1 MHQNFKEIVMSKAIF
16 LGDSIYPWLGM
27 REILRGSSL
36 FIDITYYSSQT
47 LSAVKMLP
55 YETDCIIINPDK
67 SDFLK
72 YARIIRNMA
81 LRPVTKIIVLA
92 DEATFAIFQTVC
104 GKNMQFLDQDTS
116 LDQLLQTVTR
126 ITQNKKQQSIK
137 ELHTKI
143 TANEFNVMMMLARG
157 WSLTQIAGASQK
169 SEKTIGAY
177 KSNIA
182 RKLGKNNTRL
192 KYTISHYSQP

>member
-1 MHQNFKEIVMSKAIF
+1 MSKAVF
-16 LGDSIYPWLGM
+16 LGDSLYPWLGM
-27 REILRGSSL
+27 REILRGSAL
-36 FIDITYYSSQT
+36 FTDITHHSSQT
-47 LSAVKMLP
+47 LSAVKIFFHEM
-55 YETDCIIINPDK
+55 DCIIINPGN

-81 LRPVTKIIVLA
+81 LRPATTVIVLA
-92 DEATFAIFQTVC
+92 DEATFSLFQTVC
-104 GKNMQFLDQDTS
+104 GMNMQFLDQDAS
-116 LDQLLQTVTR
+116 LDQLLHKVTS
-126 ITQNKKQQSIK
+126 IVKNKKTRSFK
-137 ELHTKI
+137 EVHNKI

>member
-1 MHQNFKEIVMSKAIF
+1 MSKAIF

-116 LDQLLQTVTR
+116 LDRLLQTVTR

-192 KYTISHYSQP
+192 KYTISHYCQP

>member
-1 MHQNFKEIVMSKAIF
+1 MSKAIF

-36 FIDITYYSSQT
+36 YIDIAYYSSQT

-92 DEATFAIFQTVC
+92 DEATFTLFQTVC
-104 GKNMQFLDQDTS
+104 GKNMLFLDQDAS
-116 LDQLLQTVTR
+116 LDRLHHAVTR
-126 ITQNKKQQSIK
+126 ITKNNNQQNIK
-137 ELHTKI
+137 ALHNKI
-143 TANEFNVMMMLARG
+143 IANEFNVMMMLARG

>member
-1 MHQNFKEIVMSKAIF
+1 MSKAIF

-36 FIDITYYSSQT
+36 YIDIAYYSSQT

-92 DEATFAIFQTVC
+92 DEATFTLFQTVC
-104 GKNMQFLDQDTS
+104 GKNMLFLDQDDS
-116 LDQLLQTVTR
+116 LDRLHHAVTR
-126 ITQNKKQQSIK
+126 ITKNNNQQNIK
-137 ELHTKI
+137 ALHNKI

>member
-1 MHQNFKEIVMSKAIF
+1 MSKAIF

-36 FIDITYYSSQT
+36 YIDIAYYSSQT

-92 DEATFAIFQTVC
+92 DETTFTLFQTVC
-104 GKNMQFLDQDTS
+104 GKNMLFLDQDAS
-116 LDQLLQTVTR
+116 LDRLHHAVTR
-126 ITQNKKQQSIK
+126 IIKNNNQQNIK
-137 ELHTKI
+137 ALHNKI

-169 SEKTIGAY
+169 SEKTIGTY

>member
-1 MHQNFKEIVMSKAIF
+1 MSKAIF

-27 REILRGSSL
+27 REILRGASL
-36 FIDITYYSSQT
+36 YIDIAYYSSQT

-92 DEATFAIFQTVC
+92 DEATFTLFQTVC
-104 GKNMQFLDQDTS
+104 GKNMLFLDQDAS
-116 LDQLLQTVTR
+116 LDRLHHAVTR
-126 ITQNKKQQSIK
+126 ITKNNNQQNIK
-137 ELHTKI
+137 ALHNKI

>member
-1 MHQNFKEIVMSKAIF
+1 MSKAIF

-104 GKNMQFLDQDTS
+104 GKNMLFLDQDTS

>member
-1 MHQNFKEIVMSKAIF
+1 MSKAIF

-92 DEATFAIFQTVC
+92 DEATFTLFQTVC
-104 GKNMQFLDQDTS
+104 GKNMLFLDQDAS
-116 LDQLLQTVTR
+116 LDRLHHAVTR
-126 ITQNKKQQSIK
+126 ITKNNNQQNIK
-137 ELHTKI
+137 ALHNKI

-192 KYTISHYSQP
+192 KYTISHYCQP

>member
-1 MHQNFKEIVMSKAIF
+1 MSKAIF

-81 LRPVTKIIVLA
+81 LLPVTKIIVLA

>member
-1 MHQNFKEIVMSKAIF
+1 MSKAIF

-36 FIDITYYSSQT
+36 YIDIAYYSSQT
-47 LSAVKMLP
+47 LSAVKIQPDDLD
-55 YETDCIIINPDK
+55 YIVINPDK

-72 YARIIRNMA
+72 YARIIRSMA
-81 LRPVTKIIVLA
+81 IRPATNIIVLA
-92 DEATFAIFQTVC
+92 DEATFSLFQTVC
-104 GKNMQFLDQDTS
+104 GKTMQLLDQDAS
-116 LDQLLQTVTR
+116 LDRLLHAVTR
-126 ITQNKKQQSIK
+126 ITQNKKQNNINA
-137 ELHTKI
+137 LHTKI

-157 WSLTQIAGASQK
+157 WSLAQIAGASQK

>member
-1 MHQNFKEIVMSKAIF
+1 MSKAIF

-36 FIDITYYSSQT
+36 YIDIAYYSSQT

-92 DEATFAIFQTVC
+92 DEATFTLFQTVC
-104 GKNMQFLDQDTS
+104 GKNMLFLDLDAS
-116 LDQLLQTVTR
+116 LDRLHHAVTR
-126 ITQNKKQQSIK
+126 ITKNNNQQNIK
-137 ELHTKI
+137 ALHNKI

>member
-1 MHQNFKEIVMSKAIF
+1 MSKAIF

-36 FIDITYYSSQT
+36 YIDIAYHSSQT
-47 LSAVKMLP
+47 LSAVQTLSH
-55 YETDCIIINPDK
+55 ETDCIIINPDK

-81 LRPVTKIIVLA
+81 LRPSTTVIVLA
-92 DEATFAIFQTVC
+92 DETTFSIFQTVC
-104 GKNMQFLDQDTS
+104 GMALQFLDQDTS
-116 LDQLLQTVTR
+116 LDQLLQT
-126 ITQNKKQQSIK
+126 ITCITKNKKPRNIK
-137 ELHTKI
+137 ELQTKI

-157 WSLTQIAGASQK
+157 WSLTQIAGVSKK

-182 RKLGKNNTRL
+182 RKLGKSNTRL

>member
-1 MHQNFKEIVMSKAIF
+1 MSKAIF

-192 KYTISHYSQP
+192 KYAISHYSQP

>member
-1 MHQNFKEIVMSKAIF
+1 MSKAIF

-192 KYTISHYSQP
+192 KYTISHYCPP

>member
-1 MHQNFKEIVMSKAIF
+1 
-16 LGDSIYPWLGM
+16 M

-126 ITQNKKQQSIK
+126 ITQNKKQQYQRTT
-137 ELHTKI
+137 TKI

>member
-1 MHQNFKEIVMSKAIF
+1 MSKAIF

-36 FIDITYYSSQT
+36 YIDIAYYSSQT

-92 DEATFAIFQTVC
+92 DEATFTLFQTVC
-104 GKNMQFLDQDTS
+104 GKNMLFLDQDAS
-116 LDQLLQTVTR
+116 LDRLHHVVTS
-126 ITQNKKQQSIK
+126 ITKNNNQQNIK
-137 ELHTKI
+137 ALHNKI

>member
-1 MHQNFKEIVMSKAIF
+1 MSKAIF

-36 FIDITYYSSQT
+36 YIDIAYYSSQT

-92 DEATFAIFQTVC
+92 YEATFTLFQTVC
-104 GKNMQFLDQDTS
+104 GKNMLFLDQDAS
-116 LDQLLQTVTR
+116 LDRLHHAVTR
-126 ITQNKKQQSIK
+126 ITKNNNQQNIK
-137 ELHTKI
+137 ALHNKI

>member
-1 MHQNFKEIVMSKAIF
+1 MSKAIF
-16 LGDSIYPWLGM
+16 LGESIYPWLGM

-36 FIDITYYSSQT
+36 YIDIAYYSSQT

-92 DEATFAIFQTVC
+92 DEDTFTLFQTVC
-104 GKNMQFLDQDTS
+104 GKNMLFLDQDAS
-116 LDQLLQTVTR
+116 LDRLHHAVTR
-126 ITQNKKQQSIK
+126 ITKNNNQQNIK
-137 ELHTKI
+137 ALHNKI

>member
-1 MHQNFKEIVMSKAIF
+1 MSKAIF

-116 LDQLLQTVTR
+116 LDQLLQAITR

-182 RKLGKNNTRL
+182 RKLGKNNTQL

>member
-1 MHQNFKEIVMSKAIF
+1 MSKAIF

-36 FIDITYYSSQT
+36 YIDIAYYSSKT

-92 DEATFAIFQTVC
+92 DEATFTLFQTVC
-104 GKNMQFLDQDTS
+104 GKNMLFLDQDTS
-116 LDQLLQTVTR
+116 LDRLHHTVTR
-126 ITQNKKQQSIK
+126 ITKNNNQHNIKALQN
-137 ELHTKI
+137 KI

>member
-1 MHQNFKEIVMSKAIF
+1 MSKAIF

-36 FIDITYYSSQT
+36 YIDIAYYSSQT

-92 DEATFAIFQTVC
+92 DEATFTLFQTVC
-104 GKNMQFLDQDTS
+104 GKNMLFLDQDAS
-116 LDQLLQTVTR
+116 LDRLHHAVTR
-126 ITQNKKQQSIK
+126 ITKKNNQQNIK
-137 ELHTKI
+137 ALHNKI

>member
-1 MHQNFKEIVMSKAIF
+1 MSKAIF

-137 ELHTKI
+137 ELYTKI

-192 KYTISHYSQP
+192 KYTISHYCQP

>member
-1 MHQNFKEIVMSKAIF
+1 MSKAIF

-36 FIDITYYSSQT
+36 YIDIAYYSSQT

-92 DEATFAIFQTVC
+92 DEATFTLFQTVC
-104 GKNMQFLDQDTS
+104 EKNMLFLDQDTS
-116 LDQLLQTVTR
+116 LDRLHHTVTR
-126 ITQNKKQQSIK
+126 ITKNNNQHNIKALQN
-137 ELHTKI
+137 KI

>member
-1 MHQNFKEIVMSKAIF
+1 MSKAIF

-81 LRPVTKIIVLA
+81 LRPITKIIVLA

-104 GKNMQFLDQDTS
+104 GKSMQFLDQDTS

>member
-1 MHQNFKEIVMSKAIF
+1 MSKAIF

-192 KYTISHYSQP
+192 KYTISHYCQP

>member
-1 MHQNFKEIVMSKAIF
+1 MSKAIF

-36 FIDITYYSSQT
+36 YIDIAYYSSQT

-92 DEATFAIFQTVC
+92 DEATFTLFQTVC
-104 GKNMQFLDQDTS
+104 GKNMLFLDQDAS
-116 LDQLLQTVTR
+116 LDRLHHAITR
-126 ITQNKKQQSIK
+126 IIKNTKQQNIK
-137 ELHTKI
+137 ELHNKI

>member
-1 MHQNFKEIVMSKAIF
+1 MSKAIF

-27 REILRGSSL
+27 REILRGLSL
-36 FIDITYYSSQT
+36 YIDITYYSSQT
-47 LSAVKMLP
+47 LSAVKMLS

-81 LRPVTKIIVLA
+81 LRPATRIIVLA
-92 DEATFAIFQTVC
+92 DEATFTIFQTVC

-116 LDQLLQTVTR
+116 LDQLLQTFTR
-126 ITQNKKQQSIK
+126 ITQNRKQQSIK

-157 WSLTQIAGASQK
+157 WSLAQIAGASQK

>member
-1 MHQNFKEIVMSKAIF
+1 MSKAIF

-36 FIDITYYSSQT
+36 YIDIAYHSSQT

>member
-1 MHQNFKEIVMSKAIF
+1 MSKAIF

-36 FIDITYYSSQT
+36 YIDIAYYSSQT

-92 DEATFAIFQTVC
+92 DEATFTLFQTVC
-104 GKNMQFLDQDTS
+104 GKNMLFLDQDAS
-116 LDQLLQTVTR
+116 LDRLHHAVTR
-126 ITQNKKQQSIK
+126 ITKNNNQQNIK
-137 ELHTKI
+137 ALHNKI

-182 RKLGKNNTRL
+182 IKLGKNNTRL

>member
-1 MHQNFKEIVMSKAIF
+1 
-16 LGDSIYPWLGM
+16 M

-92 DEATFAIFQTVC
+92 DEATFTLFQTVC
-104 GKNMQFLDQDTS
+104 GKNMLFLDQDTS
-116 LDQLLQTVTR
+116 LDRLHHTVTR
-126 ITQNKKQQSIK
+126 ITKNNNQHNIKALQN
-137 ELHTKI
+137 KI

-182 RKLGKNNTRL
+182 RKLGKNNSRL

>member
-1 MHQNFKEIVMSKAIF
+1 MSKAIF
-16 LGDSIYPWLGM
+16 LGDSIYPCLGM
-27 REILRGSSL
+27 REILRGTSL

-192 KYTISHYSQP
+192 KYTISVMTPTY

>member
-1 MHQNFKEIVMSKAIF
+1 MSKAVF
-16 LGDSIYPWLGM
+16 LGDSLYPWLGM

-36 FIDITYYSSQT
+36 IIDIAYYSSQM
-47 LSAVKMLP
+47 LSSVKALSD
-55 YETDCIIINPDK
+55 ETDFIIINPDD

-81 LRPVTKIIVLA
+81 LSPSTTIIVLA
-92 DEATFAIFQTVC
+92 DEVTFSLFQTVC
-104 GKNMQFLDQDTS
+104 GMKMQFLDQDAS

-126 ITQNKKQQSIK
+126 ITKNKKSRNIK
-137 ELHTKI
+137 ELTNKI

-192 KYTISHYSQP
+192 KYTISHYNQP

>member
-1 MHQNFKEIVMSKAIF
+1 MSKAIF

-27 REILRGSSL
+27 REILRGLSL
-36 FIDITYYSSQT
+36 YIDITYYSSQT

-81 LRPVTKIIVLA
+81 LRPATRIIVLA
-92 DEATFAIFQTVC
+92 DEATFTIFQTVC

-126 ITQNKKQQSIK
+126 ITQNKRQQSIK

-157 WSLTQIAGASQK
+157 WSLAQIAGASQK

>member
-1 MHQNFKEIVMSKAIF
+1 MSKAIF

-47 LSAVKMLP
+47 LSAVKILP

>member
-1 MHQNFKEIVMSKAIF
+1 MSKAIF

-67 SDFLK
+67 SDSLK

>member
-1 MHQNFKEIVMSKAIF
+1 MSKAIF

-81 LRPVTKIIVLA
+81 LRPFTKIIVLA

-192 KYTISHYSQP
+192 KYTISHYIASRN

>member
-1 MHQNFKEIVMSKAIF
+1 MSKAIF

-126 ITQNKKQQSIK
+126 ITQNKKQQLNLQIFLDIRRPQILYLFFLIWFQNLLVGSYLNTDRLFYL
-137 ELHTKI
+137 ELH
-143 TANEFNVMMMLARG
+143 FV
-157 WSLTQIAGASQK
+157 
-169 SEKTIGAY
+169 
-177 KSNIA
+177 
-182 RKLGKNNTRL
+182 
-192 KYTISHYSQP
+192 